1 MSRKSASSSL
11 KARTKMEIFGVGI
24 PEMMFIVLI
33 ALILLG
39 PKDMI
44 AAGRTM
50 GSLLRKLL
58 TSPTWQAMRRTG
70 EELQQL
76 PTKLVREA
84 GLEDLQSE
92 VQGMN
97 QMLKPPDLKKIF
109 DERQIFN
116 PNPQP
121 ANPAKDEAPASSPD
135 PVNTSPTEPKPLAP
149 SSPDE

>member
-1 MSRKSASSSL
+1 
-11 KARTKMEIFGVGI
+11 MEIFGVGV
-24 PEMMFIVLI
+24 PEMAFIVLI

-44 AAGRTM
+44 AAGRTL
-50 GSLLRKLL
+50 GGFLRKFL

-84 GLEDLQSE
+84 GLEDLQNE
-92 VQGMN
+92 VQGLN
-97 QMLKPPDLKKIF
+97 QQFKPQELRNKAF

-116 PNPQP
+116 PQQQTPPPVKP
-121 ANPAKDEAPASSPD
+121 AAAADPAPVDAPPAP
-135 PVNTSPTEPKPLAP
+135 PTPPTSE
-149 SSPDE
+149 S

>member
-1 MSRKSASSSL
+1 
-11 KARTKMEIFGVGI
+11 MEILGIGI

-50 GSLLRKLL
+50 GSFLRKFL
-58 TSPTWQAMRRTG
+58 TSPTWKAMRRTG

-84 GLEDLQSE
+84 GLEDLQKE

-97 QMLKPPDLKKIF
+97 QLLKPPDLKKVF

-116 PNPQP
+116 PIPQTISP
-121 ANPAKDEAPASSPD
+121 ANAPDATASTTTDSTTAQVPPAPEQ
-135 PVNTSPTEPKPLAP
+135 
-149 SSPDE
+149 

>member
-1 MSRKSASSSL
+1 
-11 KARTKMEIFGVGI
+11 MEILGVGV
-24 PEMMFIVLI
+24 PELAFIVLI

-50 GSLLRKLL
+50 GGFLRKFL

-84 GLEDLQSE
+84 GLEDLQKE
-92 VQGMN
+92 VQGVT
-97 QMLKPPDLKKIF
+97 QQLKPPNMSKLF

-116 PNPQP
+116 PLSQTTTPSNPITTP
-121 ANPAKDEAPASSPD
+121 PAPAQEPAAPQTPPSPE
-135 PVNTSPTEPKPLAP
+135 S
-149 SSPDE
+149 

>member
-1 MSRKSASSSL
+1 
-11 KARTKMEIFGVGI
+11 MEIFGVGI

-50 GSLLRKLL
+50 GSFLRKFL

-84 GLEDLQSE
+84 GLEDLQNE

-97 QMLKPPDLKKIF
+97 QMLKPPDLKKVF

-116 PNPQP
+116 PIPQQIT
-121 ANPAKDEAPASSPD
+121 PAKAPDSAASSTTDVVAPQI
-135 PVNTSPTEPKPLAP
+135 PP
-149 SSPDE
+149 SSEQ